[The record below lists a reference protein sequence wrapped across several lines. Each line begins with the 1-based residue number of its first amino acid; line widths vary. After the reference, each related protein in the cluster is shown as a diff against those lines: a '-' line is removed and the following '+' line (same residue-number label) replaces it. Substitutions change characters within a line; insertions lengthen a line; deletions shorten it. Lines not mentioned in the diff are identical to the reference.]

1 MFVKICGLRTE
12 ADVDCAVTAGAD
24 AVGFVLAP
32 SPRQVSVD
40 EATRLV
46 AAVPPEVLSVGV
58 FLGMPVA
65 EVRDVAVKTGL
76 GAVQLHGAGYAA
88 EDFAALADLGVPLV
102 RATST
107 AGERVAVGAFGE
119 EMLILDSPRA
129 GSGEQW
135 GWSKLRGQT
144 GRWLLAGGLRPD
156 NVAEAIETVRPWGV
170 DVSSG
175 VESTRGTKDHGLIRE
190 FLAAVRP

>member
-1 MFVKICGLRTE
+1 MKICGLRTE

-24 AVGFVLAP
+24 AIGFVLTD
-32 SPRQVSVD
+32 SPRRVTVD

-65 EVRDVAVKTGL
+65 EVREVAAKTGL
-76 GAVQLHGAGYAA
+76 GAVQLHGRGYSAA
-88 EDFAALADLGVPLV
+88 DFAALTGLGVRLV

-107 AGERVAVGAFGE
+107 DGEPVEVGAFGE
-119 EMLILDSPRA
+119 DLVILDSPRA

-135 GWSKLRGQT
+135 TWSALRGQR

-156 NVAEAIETVRPWGV
+156 NVSEAIETVQPWGL

-175 VESTRGTKDHGLIRE
+175 VESARGTKDHGLIRE
-190 FLAAVRP
+190 FLAVARG

>member
-12 ADVDCAVTAGAD
+12 ADVECAVTAGAD
-24 AVGFVLAP
+24 AVGFVLTA
-32 SPRQVSVD
+32 SPRQITA
-40 EATRLV
+40 EETARLV
-46 AAVPPEVLSVGV
+46 SLVPPEVLTVGV

-76 GAVQLHGAGYAA
+76 GAVQLHGRGYTAD
-88 EDFAALADLGVPLV
+88 DFGALAGLGIRLV

-107 AGERVAVGAFGE
+107 DGEPVEVGAFGE
-119 EMLILDSPRA
+119 DMLILDSPRA

-135 GWSKLRGQT
+135 SWSALRGQT

-156 NVAEAIETVRPWGV
+156 TVSEAVEAVRPWGL

-190 FLAAVRP
+190 FLAAARS

>member
-12 ADVDCAVTAGAD
+12 ADVECAVTAGAD
-24 AVGFVLAP
+24 AVGFVLTP
-32 SPRQVSVD
+32 SPRRIGIE

-46 AAVPPEVLSVGV
+46 SAVPSEVLSVGV

-65 EVRDVAVKTGL
+65 EVRDVAERTGL
-76 GAVQLHGAGYAA
+76 DAVQLHGGGYTAA
-88 EDFAALADLGVPLV
+88 DFAALAGLGVRLV

-107 AGERVAVGAFGE
+107 DGERIEVGAFGE
-119 EMLILDSPRA
+119 DMLILDSPRA

-135 GWSKLRGQT
+135 GWSALRGQT
-144 GRWLLAGGLRPD
+144 GHWLLAGGLRPG
-156 NVAEAIETVRPWGV
+156 NVAEAVEAVRPWGV

-175 VESTRGTKDHGLIRE
+175 VESSRGTKDHGLIRE
-190 FLAAVRP
+190 FLAAARP